1 MLLTVAWNTIKDNST
16 VVGTVP
22 EKYTFE
28 PSATPEARLVV
39 LPRRTGHESIHV
51 ACVVNVDVSA
61 DHNVVLGTLLAKTR
75 QAQTHMDRERD
86 AQTRKRKR
94 RSRTLNKKTPKNLTK
109 RISAFV
115 TDGVPLHTFKV
126 TFALA
131 IQARMKDIQ
140 GDVCL
145 VGNYLTTRMKDH
157 TRGFTIEILRTFIR
171 QGYHTS

>member
-22 EKYTFE
+22 EKYT
-28 PSATPEARLVV
+28 
-39 LPRRTGHESIHV
+39 
-51 ACVVNVDVSA
+51 VVNVDVSA

-94 RSRTLNKKTPKNLTK
+94 RSRTLNKKTPRTL
-109 RISAFV
+109 RSASRPLSPVEFPYKDTYV
-115 TDGVPLHTFKV
+115 TV
-126 TFALA
+126 TFALS
-131 IQARMKDIQ
+131 IINTNEKFHDRNLEKI
-140 GDVCL
+140 
-145 VGNYLTTRMKDH
+145 
-157 TRGFTIEILRTFIR
+157 IR